1 MEPQQA
7 TETSPL
13 LAQSTTTLPDPG
25 LTPNSIP
32 PSEIEAPAHR
42 DGESKSVEDEES
54 HSVSKDRAQQYQ
66 GLPEVKAKLRYIV
79 PAVGIGVRPSQ
90 IALLAL

>member
-1 MEPQQA
+1 MERQEA

-25 LTPNSIP
+25 LTPNSVP
-32 PSEIEAPAHR
+32 PSEIEATAHR
-42 DGESKSVEDEES
+42 DGESKPAEDEES
-54 HSVSKDRAQQYQ
+54 HGISKDRVQQYQ

-79 PAVGIGVRPSQ
+79 PAIGIGVRPSP
-90 IALLAL
+90 IALLAF